1 MRIRTFTAGPFG
13 ENAYLA
19 LSGAGEALAIDPGA
33 GAAAM
38 VAALREAEADLLA
51 IVLTHAHL
59 DHVEGV
65 AALHA
70 HAPAPIYL
78 HPADRPLYDSMA
90 PQAEAFGV
98 EVDTPPPPDEE
109 LHHGDVL
116 DFGFCTFD
124 VRHAPGHAP
133 GHVILWA
140 QNQGLAFVGDV
151 IFQGSI
157 GRSDLWQGDFREL
170 MRSIRQQVLTLPDQT
185 RLLPGHGSDT
195 TVGHERR
202 TNPFLIPIYGGEL
215 V

>member
-78 HPADRPLYDSMA
+78 HPADRPLYDSDGAAGRGVRSRGGYAAAARRGA
-90 PQAEAFGV
+90 PS
-98 EVDTPPPPDEE
+98 
-109 LHHGDVL
+109 
-116 DFGFCTFD
+116 
-124 VRHAPGHAP
+124 R
-133 GHVILWA
+133 
-140 QNQGLAFVGDV
+140 
-151 IFQGSI
+151 
-157 GRSDLWQGDFREL
+157 
-170 MRSIRQQVLTLPDQT
+170 
-185 RLLPGHGSDT
+185 
-195 TVGHERR
+195 
-202 TNPFLIPIYGGEL
+202 
-215 V
+215 